1 MAPHMNFR
9 PTPSKT
15 YQLTHA
21 VNVGKSGGAL
31 QGSWD
36 VPSAHSI
43 DRTSSQKSVTDQF
56 EAATTIQRIARGHGT
71 RDVVFKPGATHK
83 EVAEYM
89 KAHQPQATAPG
100 MASGN
105 FDDRDKYAVSPYGM
119 GYDFVN
125 NPHDQFG
132 SNKGFNQS
140 TTSAMSDPKPTP
152 QMRVKSG
159 YTGHVPK
166 GRDHIGSTYR
176 THDNRGSAGKTM
188 VPIPTKDAAP
198 PNDEY
203 LAKMKRNMTYY
214 AGQSKTFYGRMD
226 AHNDTQQNDGGALNL
241 SDFGQS
247 VSDTSTVKVPD
258 RITKLMEHED
268 MKGPDGTMA
277 TADIGDEHDSKYLK
291 GGQNPM
297 AGYTG
302 HVPRAKEVIGSTVYG
317 PTIGISYHGPAM
329 EADPAGFVR
338 PSSPNKVA
346 ECP

>member
-1 MAPHMNFR
+1 MPPSMNFR
-9 PTPSKT
+9 PSPSKT
-15 YQLTHA
+15 YQLTHS
-21 VNVGKSGGAL
+21 VHVGKSGGAL

-43 DRTSSQKSVTDQF
+43 DRTSSQKSVTDQM
-56 EAATTIQRIARGHGT
+56 EAATAIQRVARGHGT
-71 RDVVFKPGATHK
+71 RDVIFKPGSTHG
-83 EVAEYM
+83 EIAEYM
-89 KAHQPQATAPG
+89 KSHQPQTTAPG
-100 MASGN
+100 LSTGN
-105 FDDRDKYAVSPYGM
+105 FEDRDKYAVSPYGM

-132 SNKGFNQS
+132 SNKSFNQS
-140 TTSAMSDPKPTP
+140 TTSAMSDPKPTA

-214 AGQSKTFYGRMD
+214 SGQSKTFYGRMD
-226 AHNDTQQNDGGALNL
+226 AHNDTAQNDGGAENL
-241 SDFGQS
+241 SDFS
-247 VSDTSTVKVPD
+247 NTVSDMSTVKVPD
-258 RITKLMEHED
+258 RIVKLMEYED
-268 MKGPDGTMA
+268 SKGPDGTPG

-291 GGQNPM
+291 GGQNPI

-302 HVPRAKEVIGSTVYG
+302 HVPRAKEVIGSTFYG
-317 PTIGISYHGPAM
+317 PTIGNSYHGPAM
-329 EADPAGFVR
+329 VDDPMGFVR

-346 ECP
+346 DCP